1 MMREDVRWRSG
12 VGQNARLEGY
22 SKWKAQLSL
31 GPEEYLSERNVH
43 RRRLWCKLRAGC
55 LEVRLETGRWERV
68 TVAGAQKQVP
78 VPRWARRCTLC
89 YTEVE
94 DAEHVLFRCPTFER
108 LRAAFWLGSGID
120 PKVEQAAREVLR
132 GQRGQE
138 HVLWQWM
145 MGGQGTR
152 RAMVFLEQVMN
163 SRAVLVGQ

>member
-1 MMREDVRWRSG
+1 MREGVRWRSG

-31 GPEEYLSERNVH
+31 GPEKYLSERNVH

-55 LEVRLETGRWERV
+55 LEVRLETGRWERM
-68 TVAGAQKQVP
+68 TVAGAQKL

-89 YTEVE
+89 FTEVE
-94 DAEHVLFRCPTFER
+94 DAEHALLRCPTYER
-108 LRAAFWLGSGID
+108 LRAAFWLASGLAQ
-120 PKVEQAAREVLR
+120 PKVEHAAAQEVLR

-138 HVLWQWM
+138 HVLWHWM
-145 MGGQGTR
+145 MGGEGTR

-163 SRAVLVGQ
+163 ARAVLVGQ

>member
-1 MMREDVRWRSG
+1 MLNTY
-12 VGQNARLEGY
+12 NAH
-22 SKWKAQLSL
+22 LSL
-31 GPEEYLSERNVH
+31 EPEEYLSERNVH

-55 LEVRLETGRWERV
+55 LEVRLETGRWDRM
-68 TVAGAQKQVP
+68 TVAGAQKL

-94 DAEHVLFRCPTFER
+94 DAEHVLFRCPTYER
-108 LRAAFWLGSGID
+108 LRAAFWLGSGLD

-138 HVLWQWM
+138 HVMWQWM

-152 RAMVFLEQVMN
+152 RAIVFLEQVMN
-163 SRAVLVGQ
+163 ARQ